1 MQLEIQM
8 DPECREPKVILHTAT
23 ITDEV
28 NQIVSRLSGQ
38 PPQLLSGL
46 RQEKLEV
53 IDQDDLIRVYANSGK
68 VFAVTDKGEYT
79 LRLRLY
85 ELEQRLDPSR
95 FVRISNSEIVNIRR
109 VSSFDLR
116 YTGTI
121 CVALQNGDVTYV
133 SRRYVSRIKQL
144 LGV

>member
-1 MQLEIQM
+1 MKLEIKL
-8 DPECREPKVILHTAT
+8 DPAYTAPKVILLTAAMT
-23 ITDEV
+23 NEV
-28 NQIVSRLSGQ
+28 NQILGRLSEQ
-38 PPQLLSGL
+38 TPQILSGL

-53 IDQDDLIRVYANSGK
+53 INQDDLIRVYANAGK
-68 VFAVTDKGEYT
+68 VFAVTSKGEYT

-85 ELEQRLDPSR
+85 EVEQRLNPGQ
-95 FVRISNSEIVNIRR
+95 FVRISNSEIINIRR
-109 VSSFDLR
+109 VSSFDLS

-133 SRRYVSRIKQL
+133 SRRYVARIKKL

>member
-1 MQLEIQM
+1 MQLEIKL
-8 DPECREPKVILHTAT
+8 DPAYPEPKVVLLTAAM
-23 ITDEV
+23 TDEV
-28 NQIVSRLSGQ
+28 NQIVSRLSDQ
-38 PPQLLSGL
+38 TPQILSGI

-53 IDQDDLIRVYANSGK
+53 IDQNDLIRIYASAGK
-68 VFAVTDKGEYT
+68 VFAVTSKGEYT

-95 FVRISNSEIVNIRR
+95 FVRISNSEIVNIQR

-133 SRRYVSRIKQL
+133 SRRYVARIKKL

>member
-1 MQLEIQM
+1 MQLEIKL
-8 DPECREPKVILHTAT
+8 DPAYPEPKVVLLTAAM
-23 ITDEV
+23 TDEV
-28 NQIVSRLSGQ
+28 NQIVSRLSDQ
-38 PPQLLSGL
+38 TPQILSGI

-53 IDQDDLIRVYANSGK
+53 IDQNDLIRIYASAGK
-68 VFAVTDKGEYT
+68 VFAVTSKGEYT

-95 FVRISNSEIVNIRR
+95 FVRISNSEIVNIRK
-109 VSSFDLR
+109 VASFDLR

-121 CVALQNGDVTYV
+121 CVALQNGTVTYA
-133 SRRYVSRIKQL
+133 SRRYVPQIKKL

>member
-1 MQLEIQM
+1 MQLEIKL
-8 DPECREPKVILHTAT
+8 DPAYPEPKVVLLTAAMT
-23 ITDEV
+23 EEV
-28 NQIVSRLSGQ
+28 NQIIGKLSDQ
-38 PPQLLSGL
+38 PPQILSGV

-53 IDQDDLIRVYANSGK
+53 IEQEDLIRVYANAGK
-68 VFAVTDKGEYT
+68 VFAVTGKGEYT

-85 ELEQRLDPSR
+85 EAEQRLNPSQ

-109 VSSFDLR
+109 VRSFDLG

-133 SRRYVSRIKQL
+133 SRRYVARIKKL

>member
-1 MQLEIQM
+1 MQLEIKL
-8 DPECREPKVILHTAT
+8 DPAYPEPKVVLLTAAM
-23 ITDEV
+23 TDEV
-28 NQIVSRLSGQ
+28 NQIVSRLSDQ
-38 PPQLLSGL
+38 TPRILSGI

-53 IDQDDLIRVYANSGK
+53 IDQNDLIRIYASAGK
-68 VFAVTDKGEYT
+68 VFAVTGKGEYT

-95 FVRISNSEIVNIRR
+95 FVRISNSEIVNIRK
-109 VSSFDLR
+109 VASFDLR

-121 CVALQNGDVTYV
+121 CVALQNGTVTYA
-133 SRRYVSRIKQL
+133 SRRYVPQIKKL

>member
-1 MQLEIQM
+1 MQLEIKL
-8 DPECREPKVILHTAT
+8 DPAYPEPKVVLLTAAM
-23 ITDEV
+23 TDEV
-28 NQIVSRLSGQ
+28 NQIVSRLSDQ
-38 PPQLLSGL
+38 TPRILSGI

-53 IDQDDLIRVYANSGK
+53 IDQNDLIRIYASAGK
-68 VFAVTDKGEYT
+68 VFAVTGKGEYT

-95 FVRISNSEIVNIRR
+95 LVRISNSEIVNIRK
-109 VSSFDLR
+109 VASFDLR

-121 CVALQNGDVTYV
+121 CVALQNGTVTYA
-133 SRRYVSRIKQL
+133 SRRYVPQIKKL